1 MSKLFTDLKTV
12 ICIRNLEG
20 HTYPLRKISKEM
32 AFEVGFGMKTATEQ
46 FLARNLPDV
55 KFIAYFG
62 FIDESN
68 LGPELFLT
76 QANDDDFHAHV
87 NYKTLFS
94 NYFRAPKQVAF
105 GMGFIVESISLHE
118 ELSNLT
124 PNNINVAR
132 EISRTARCLVD
143 VMDFCESTQEIK
155 YLCYWHGKLI
165 ANYSVSAS
173 EADLMNVQDLLFHPI
188 PLQLQNNSG
197 SSN

>member
-32 AFEVGFGMKTATEQ
+32 ALEVGFGMKTATEQ

-76 QANDDDFHAHV
+76 QASDDDFHAHV
-87 NYKTLFS
+87 NYKTLFN
-94 NYFRAPKQVAF
+94 NYFKIPKQVAF
-105 GMGFIVESISLHE
+105 GMGFIVESSDLHDE
-118 ELSNLT
+118 FSNLST
-124 PNNINVAR
+124 DDINVAR

-143 VMDFCESTQEIK
+143 VMDYCEATNQAI
-155 YLCYWHGKLI
+155 YCCYWHGKLI
-165 ANYSVSAS
+165 AKYEVNPS
-173 EADLMNVQDLLFHPI
+173 ETDLMNVQDLLFYPI

-197 SSN
+197 PSN